1 MANLLSLP
9 TELLIQILSDDSIA
23 SSDLWTCRQVCRYFN
38 NVAEK
43 CSINYIFQV
52 DAINHPTWKLAR
64 CLLKNPDLG
73 KRFKSIKVTWSRRIP
88 RKPMTWAPQW
98 KWSDSDQEKLTQ
110 ILCEGNPGNRSI
122 FGGISNGLNSEALLP
137 FVLLYTPNLQS
148 LDMGDAKL
156 DIMGPYVSVG
166 ESERIYQYCTVEGSQ
181 NWRSR
186 VSGYSLDL
194 WNPSI
199 PEEVREDGCK
209 NHYSFLYLH
218 MRLDPGWLPGLSNI
232 THLAHGCHRTGG
244 YFDRWPASHLI
255 LMMLLPRLET
265 AQFYGAT
272 ILRLDGTDL
281 QVHTNPLEL
290 DIDPKV
296 MFQKS
301 TIKHL
306 ELLNCRFRKQDYR
319 SIAQITGSLQFF
331 KCILEHEEVPWGDYA
346 YESDV
351 HDLFRLYNS
360 NTLKNEFI
368 QVSRATGEDK
378 DPKDLEK
385 KIDYGPDDD
394 YFYDSDGGHFLPYV
408 DDEDGWT
415 SGSEEDQDSSN
426 SLGPSHFG
434 DGDASDVFKSDESQ
448 QSPCT
453 RSA

>member
-23 SSDLWTCRQVCRYFN
+23 SSDLWTCRQ
-38 NVAEK
+38 
-43 CSINYIFQV
+43 
-52 DAINHPTWKLAR
+52 
-64 CLLKNPDLG
+64 
-73 KRFKSIKVTWSRRIP
+73 
-88 RKPMTWAPQW
+88 
-98 KWSDSDQEKLTQ
+98 
-110 ILCEGNPGNRSI
+110 ILCDGNPGNRSI

-415 SGSEEDQDSSN
+415 SGSEEDHDSSN

-434 DGDASDVFKSDESQ
+434 DGDASDVFKSDGSQ
-448 QSPCT
+448 QSP
-453 RSA
+453 